1 VGAREEVVRP
11 PTTHGRKRGVKSVW
25 LPVRVQVL
33 GEGNDES
40 GGKRPRTSSVFER
53 LEEPGMA
60 ANSVFNRL
68 EDPSAD
74 PARQGRRDQ

>member
-1 VGAREEVVRP
+1 VVVLWWKQKVCVS
-11 PTTHGRKRGVKSVW
+11 GGVKSVW

-33 GEGNDES
+33 GEENDVS

-53 LEEPGMA
+53 LEEPSTA

-74 PARQGRRDQ
+74 TARQGHREQ